1 MSDLFII
8 LLPTAF
14 DAAGSFYFTAILNK
28 RMEIMNNVTLEW
40 EQVEDIDS
48 IRKLD
53 DTEFYAFTQDN
64 TLLYI
69 GIAYFQDVADEIRQT
84 IRDFNYDENKIRI
97 WLGYIDES
105 DYERITEEII
115 RDVECLLICGN
126 EPLDNTQC
134 RDNYSGRD
142 NLKIKNKWCRNIKD
156 VECKNSEIFTYN

>member
-1 MSDLFII
+1 
-8 LLPTAF
+8 
-14 DAAGSFYFTAILNK
+14 
-28 RMEIMNNVTLEW
+28 MNNVTLEW

-126 EPLDNTQC
+126 KPLDNTQC
-134 RDNYSGRD
+134 KDNYTGRD
-142 NLKIKNKWCRNIKD
+142 NLIIKNNGCRNIND
-156 VECKNSEIFTYN
+156 VKCKNLEIFIIK